1 MYSVGTIATNQI
13 CPQTKATS
21 PFTIA
26 SGQTVKV
33 QPGCQIQTMDH
44 VITAEDSDDFE
55 IQTTWLDWTMTL
67 AQLFD
72 HEDTE
77 QLMHLVKQI
86 RSTISGTFDASE
98 LLQRLDALN
107 EPFQSHHWLFSSPAA
122 MIGIV
127 LIIALI
133 SFVVYKKC
141 FPKSPHKQ
149 TDSSTPSAPPPSDLQ
164 SQELAML
171 RDLYNY
177 NNRPGTNPA
186 AIPQNQPGQQKPIQL
201 PKSITII
208 NSLYKG
214 GEQKISFSIFT
225 KFLISRSFHSFTQIA
240 HFTNTT
246 HTS

>member
-1 MYSVGTIATNQI
+1 
-13 CPQTKATS
+13 
-21 PFTIA
+21 
-26 SGQTVKV
+26 
-33 QPGCQIQTMDH
+33 
-44 VITAEDSDDFE
+44 
-55 IQTTWLDWTMTL
+55 MTL

-77 QLMHLVKQI
+77 QLMHLIKQI

-141 FPKSPHKQ
+141 FPKSPHEQ

-171 RDLYNY
+171 RDLYNN
-177 NNRPGTNPA
+177 NNRPRTNPA

-208 NSLYKG
+208 NS
-214 GEQKISFSIFT
+214 
-225 KFLISRSFHSFTQIA
+225 
-240 HFTNTT
+240 
-246 HTS
+246 

>member
-1 MYSVGTIATNQI
+1 
-13 CPQTKATS
+13 
-21 PFTIA
+21 
-26 SGQTVKV
+26 
-33 QPGCQIQTMDH
+33 
-44 VITAEDSDDFE
+44 
-55 IQTTWLDWTMTL
+55 MTL

-86 RSTISGTFDASE
+86 RSTISGMFDASE

-107 EPFQSHHWLFSSPAA
+107 EPFQSHHWLFSLPAA
-122 MIGIV
+122 LIGMV

-133 SFVVYKKC
+133 SFVIYKKC
-141 FPKSPHKQ
+141 FPKSPLTQ
-149 TDSSTPSAPPPSDLQ
+149 TDFSTPSAPPPTDSQ

-186 AIPQNQPGQQKPIQL
+186 AMPHNQPAPQKPIQL

-208 NSLYKG
+208 NS
-214 GEQKISFSIFT
+214 
-225 KFLISRSFHSFTQIA
+225 
-240 HFTNTT
+240 
-246 HTS
+246 